1 MAMETRL
8 SNAALGVE
16 PHAHHY
22 AQIVSLPT
30 AGILAGM
37 VLTVGLLVLALPFS
51 DQIAISL
58 SLLS

>member
-1 MAMETRL
+1 MAMEAHL

-16 PHAHHY
+16 PDAHHC

-30 AGILAGM
+30 AGIFAGM
-37 VLTVGLLVLALPFS
+37 LLTVGLLVLALPFS

-58 SLLS
+58 SVLS

>member
-1 MAMETRL
+1 MEAHL
-8 SNAALGVE
+8 SNATLGVE
-16 PHAHHY
+16 PDAHRC
-22 AQIVSLPT
+22 AQIVSLLA
-30 AGILAGM
+30 AGIVAGM